1 MSEYEGK
8 PQGPTNAEDYGE
20 RHSILLSRED
30 ILSLEN
36 LLQWIV
42 DEQGSGVEGIVGLPI
57 VVTLATHLPH
67 ALALLD
73 MPMEH
78 ATELLDH
85 IMEVATAPLA
95 QP

>member
-36 LLQWIV
+36 LLQWII
-42 DEQGSGVEGIVGLPI
+42 DEHSDGVAGIIGLPI
-57 VVTLATHLPH
+57 VVTLATHLPW
-67 ALALLD
+67 LLLEVD
-73 MPMEH
+73 MP
-78 ATELLDH
+78 TEGAKAMVDH